1 MALNPLSQT
10 PGLPAAGPAGER
22 PRFVRPE
29 PPLSPKDRKLRAFIE
44 YGLLALLVWT
54 PLPIA
59 SVHEWSVLIIEL
71 AALALFGATLAL
83 DHPPQTNPVQA
94 RRLRWLRYVLPAV
107 FGFLVLQVVP
117 LPTFIVKIVSPKAV
131 ALREAYLPGGA
142 PSLTTLSLL
151 PGRTVASALE
161 LAAYVLIGLV
171 VVRTVTHR
179 HQFRRI
185 LFVLVGMGVFE
196 AFYGL
201 FELMRSQPRVL
212 FYRKTFGLD
221 AATGTFVNRNH
232 FAGYLELIIPLAL
245 GLLLSRLE
253 VFGGSRTWRDRL
265 VGLVS
270 RGTATNILVGVGIVV
285 MALAVL
291 RSNSRSGVIVL
302 AFIFVL
308 FFEFTAFHF
317 GKKRLRQPRV
327 RAVLKWVVVGVT
339 VLALYVGVDAMI
351 GRFAL
356 DKLLQDGRP
365 QYWAGVFRMISD
377 FPVTGVG
384 LGAFGQT
391 NQAYDLIGMEYSLVH
406 AHNDFLEFLS
416 ELGGFGFLLLA
427 GVVFF
432 LFGDAVRTWVQR
444 RNPEVKSLALG
455 GIVSLAALL
464 VHSLTDFNLQIPAN
478 AVVFT
483 VVLALTSSMVYH
495 RKTSK

>member
-1 MALNPLSQT
+1 MPLNPPSQA
-10 PGLPAAGPAGER
+10 PGFPTAGPAENR
-22 PRFVRPE
+22 PRFVRPD

-59 SVHEWSVLIIEL
+59 SVHEWSILIIEL
-71 AALALFGATLAL
+71 VALALFGATLAL
-83 DHPPQTNPVQA
+83 DHPPQVNPIQA
-94 RRLRWLRYVLPAV
+94 GRLRWLRYALPAV
-107 FGFLVLQVVP
+107 FGFLALQVVP
-117 LPTFIVKIVSPKAV
+117 LPTFLVKLVSPRAV

-142 PSLTTLSLL
+142 PPFTTLSLL

-171 VVRTVTHR
+171 VIRTVTHR
-179 HQFRRI
+179 HQYRRI
-185 LFVLVGMGVFE
+185 LLVLVAMGVFE

-201 FELMRSQPRVL
+201 FELMRGQPRLL

-232 FAGYLELIIPLAL
+232 FAGYLELVIPLAL

-253 VFGGSRTWRDRL
+253 FFGGGRTWRDRL
-265 VGLVS
+265 VRLVS
-270 RGTATNILVGVGIVV
+270 RGTATNVLLAVGLVV

-291 RSNSRSGVIVL
+291 RSNSRSGVVVL
-302 AFIFVL
+302 AFIFIL

-327 RAVLKWVVVGVT
+327 RAVLKWVILGITAV
-339 VLALYVGVDAMI
+339 ALYIGVDAMI

-365 QYWAGVFRMISD
+365 QYWGGVLRMISD

-391 NQAYDLIGMEYSLVH
+391 YQAYDMIGMEYSLIH
-406 AHNDFLEFLS
+406 AHNDVLEFLS
-416 ELGGFGFLLLA
+416 ELGGLGFLLLA

-464 VHSLTDFNLQIPAN
+464 IHSLTDFNLHIPAN
-478 AVVFT
+478 VLVFT